1 MRLLIQGFH
10 YRTSGS
16 ATPFDAFNKV
26 FDNIESLQGQRLEV
40 GCRGYAVFFKEIG
53 FDFAEVAFE
62 FEDGVEAVRLGKGEK
77 QTLRHSRA
85 LLGVEV
91 ELMLE

>member
-1 MRLLIQGFH
+1 MRLLIRGFH

-16 ATPFDAFNKV
+16 AAPFDAFNKV
-26 FDNIESLQGQRLEV
+26 FDNIESLQGQRFEV
-40 GCRGYAVFFKEIG
+40 GCRGYAVSFIDSG
-53 FDFAEVAFE
+53 DAFAEVRFE
-62 FEDGVEAVRLGKGEK
+62 FEDGVEAARLGKGEK

-91 ELMLE
+91 ELSLE